1 MGAYQ
6 HQPISVGVH
15 LGVLDDVPI
24 WHPRTHDTKR
34 KQCLRNLNDR
44 EYVRMGDLLVPTNS
58 RTKDLVR
65 STLNTHPKK
74 KKKLVYLFNF
84 SEADRVLCSNCF
96 DAYRLPMITSFPGIP
111 KSTELAMWRFVTQ
124 FYIGE
129 YLRFTEEG
137 IGIKSEQR
145 APMVTARFGGRESR
159 YDLITGGFRN

>member
-1 MGAYQ
+1 MMFPSGIHGLIIQ
-6 HQPISVGVH
+6 NGNSVFETLMTESTFGWEISLYPLIPGRK
-15 LGVLDDVPI
+15 I
-24 WHPRTHDTKR
+24 WYEAHSIHIRKR
-34 KQCLRNLNDR
+34 KKR
-44 EYVRMGDLLVPTNS
+44 
-58 RTKDLVR
+58 
-65 STLNTHPKK
+65 
-74 KKKLVYLFNF
+74 LVYLFNF

-159 YDLITGGFRN
+159 YDLTTGGFRN

>member
-1 MGAYQ
+1 MQATPGVVRRPSSIFRLMGAYQ

-96 DAYRLPMITSFPGIP
+96 DAYRLPMITSQVSQNPRSLQCGD
-111 KSTELAMWRFVTQ
+111 S
-124 FYIGE
+124 
-129 YLRFTEEG
+129 
-137 IGIKSEQR
+137 
-145 APMVTARFGGRESR
+145 
-159 YDLITGGFRN
+159 